1 MAFIYVDQPART
13 RLASMRRV
21 SVLDRPLHRDQTLVA
36 MIMAGVRCIVSEAYG
51 PLRPSLDAGPSSSAA
66 QRQGMSSS
74 MRLLGQPLTRRVS
87 TSVK

>member
-1 MAFIYVDQPART
+1 VRFDVNTAIGDILDSSLSKY
-13 RLASMRRV
+13 RRA
-21 SVLDRPLHRDQTLVA
+21 LRMFEFLVA
-36 MIMAGVRCIVSEAYG
+36 VYFCQKSKRSVSEAYG
-51 PLRPSLDAGPSSSAA
+51 PLRPSLDAGPCSSAV